1 MHHVKLDLNSKGGIL
16 MKENNEK
23 EIKYSEKRDNKEN
36 RRPNNRERN
45 NKREF
50 VKKSPYEEKVI
61 SIGRVSKTTKGGR
74 SMRFTATVA
83 VGDRKG
89 RVGLGTGKANEVPEA
104 ISKAIKAAE
113 KNVIKVNLVEN
124 RTLSHEV
131 IGVCGAAKVLIK
143 PAKAGS
149 GIIAGG
155 PVRNVLELAGVK
167 DIVSKSLGSN
177 TQINTAKA
185 AMDALKSQR
194 SVEHIAAL
202 RGKTVEEIIG

>member
-1 MHHVKLDLNSKGGIL
+1 MDNIR
-16 MKENNEK
+16 EK
-23 EIKYSEKRDNKEN
+23 NNKE
-36 RRPNNRERN
+36 RT

-74 SMRFTATVA
+74 TMRFTATVA

-89 RVGLGTGKANEVPEA
+89 KVGLGTGKANEVPNA
-104 ISKAIKAAE
+104 ISNAIKAAE
-113 KNVIKVNLVEN
+113 KNVITVNLVEG

-131 IGVCGAAKVLIK
+131 IGKCGAAKVLVK

-185 AMDALKSQR
+185 AMDALKQQKSI
-194 SVEHIAAL
+194 SHIASL
-202 RGKTVEEIIG
+202 RGKKVEEIIG

>member
-1 MHHVKLDLNSKGGIL
+1 MDNIR
-16 MKENNEK
+16 EK
-23 EIKYSEKRDNKEN
+23 NNKE
-36 RRPNNRERN
+36 RT

-74 SMRFTATVA
+74 TMRFTATVA

-89 RVGLGTGKANEVPEA
+89 KVGLGTGKANEVPNA

-113 KNVIKVNLVEN
+113 KNVITVNLVEG

-131 IGVCGAAKVLIK
+131 IGKCGAAKVLVK

-185 AMDALKSQR
+185 AMDALKQQKSI
-194 SVEHIAAL
+194 SHISSL
-202 RGKTVEEIIG
+202 RGKKVEEIIG

>member
-1 MHHVKLDLNSKGGIL
+1 MDNIR
-16 MKENNEK
+16 EK
-23 EIKYSEKRDNKEN
+23 NNKE
-36 RRPNNRERN
+36 RT

-74 SMRFTATVA
+74 TMRFTATVA

-89 RVGLGTGKANEVPEA
+89 KVGLGTGKANEVPNA
-104 ISKAIKAAE
+104 ISKSIKAAE
-113 KNVIKVNLVEN
+113 KNVITVNLVEG

-131 IGVCGAAKVLIK
+131 IGKCGAAKVLVK

-185 AMDALKSQR
+185 AMDALKQQKSIR
-194 SVEHIAAL
+194 HIASL
-202 RGKTVEEIIG
+202 RGKKVEEIIG

>member
-1 MHHVKLDLNSKGGIL
+1 

-23 EIKYSEKRDNKEN
+23 ETNKKETENETRVKKEN
-36 RRPNNRERN
+36 NRKDNNRRERN
-45 NKREF
+45 NKKEF

-113 KNVIKVNLVEN
+113 KNVIKVNLVED

-131 IGVCGAAKVLIK
+131 IGVCGAARVLIK

-185 AMDALKSQR
+185 AMNALKSQR
-194 SVEHIAAL
+194 SASHIAAL
-202 RGKTVEEIIG
+202 RGKKVEEIIG

>member
-1 MHHVKLDLNSKGGIL
+1 MAKT
-16 MKENNEK
+16 NNK
-23 EIKYSEKRDNKEN
+23 
-36 RRPNNRERN
+36 ERN
-45 NKREF
+45 NKKEF

-74 SMRFTATVA
+74 TMRFTATVA

-89 RVGLGTGKANEVPEA
+89 RVGLGTGKAGEVPEA

-113 KNVIKVNLVEN
+113 KNVIKVNLVEG
-124 RTLSHEV
+124 RTLSHEA
-131 IGVCGAAKVLIK
+131 IGVCGAAKVLVK

-185 AMDALKSQR
+185 AMEALKMQR
-194 SVEHIAAL
+194 DAEHIAKL
-202 RGKTVEEIIG
+202 RGKKVEEIIG

>member
-1 MHHVKLDLNSKGGIL
+1 MDNIR
-16 MKENNEK
+16 EK
-23 EIKYSEKRDNKEN
+23 NNKE
-36 RRPNNRERN
+36 RT

-74 SMRFTATVA
+74 TMRFTATVA

-89 RVGLGTGKANEVPEA
+89 KVGLGTGKANEVPNA

-113 KNVIKVNLVEN
+113 KNVITVNLVEG

-131 IGVCGAAKVLIK
+131 IGKCGAAKVLVK

-185 AMDALKSQR
+185 AMDALKQQKSII
-194 SVEHIAAL
+194 HIASL
-202 RGKTVEEIIG
+202 RGKKVEEIIG

>member
-1 MHHVKLDLNSKGGIL
+1 MDNIR
-16 MKENNEK
+16 EK
-23 EIKYSEKRDNKEN
+23 NNKE
-36 RRPNNRERN
+36 RT

-74 SMRFTATVA
+74 TMRFTATVA

-89 RVGLGTGKANEVPEA
+89 KVGLGTGKANEVPNA

-113 KNVIKVNLVEN
+113 KNVITVNLVEG

-131 IGVCGAAKVLIK
+131 IGKCGAAKVLVK

-185 AMDALKSQR
+185 AMYALKQQKSI
-194 SVEHIAAL
+194 SHIASL
-202 RGKTVEEIIG
+202 RGKKVEEIIG

>member
-1 MHHVKLDLNSKGGIL
+1 MDNIR
-16 MKENNEK
+16 EK
-23 EIKYSEKRDNKEN
+23 NNKE
-36 RRPNNRERN
+36 RT

-74 SMRFTATVA
+74 TMRFTATVA

-89 RVGLGTGKANEVPEA
+89 KVGLGTGKANEVPNA

-113 KNVIKVNLVEN
+113 KNVITVNLVEG

-131 IGVCGAAKVLIK
+131 IGKCGAAKVLVK

-155 PVRNVLELAGVK
+155 PVRNVLELAEIK

-185 AMDALKSQR
+185 AMDALKQQKSI
-194 SVEHIAAL
+194 SHIASL
-202 RGKTVEEIIG
+202 RGKKVEEIIG

>member
-1 MHHVKLDLNSKGGIL
+1 M
-16 MKENNEK
+16 E
-23 EIKYSEKRDNKEN
+23 SENKEVVVESATEKAPKGDRKDN
-36 RRPNNRERN
+36 RRRDFKKNNNR
-45 NKREF
+45 RE
-50 VKKSPYEEKVI
+50 VRKSPYEEKVI
-61 SIGRVSKTTKGGR
+61 CVSRVSKTTKGGR
-74 SMRFTATVA
+74 TMRFAATVA

-89 RVGLGTGKANEVPEA
+89 KVGLGTGKANEAPEA
-104 ISKAIKAAE
+104 ISKALKAAE
-113 KNVIKVNLVEN
+113 KNIVTVNLVEG

-131 IGVCGAAKVLIK
+131 IGTCGAAKVLIK

-185 AMDALKSQR
+185 AMNALKAQR
-194 SVEHIAAL
+194 SAEHIAEL
-202 RGKTVEEIIG
+202 RGKTVEEILG

>member
-1 MHHVKLDLNSKGGIL
+1 MDNIR
-16 MKENNEK
+16 EK
-23 EIKYSEKRDNKEN
+23 NNKE
-36 RRPNNRERN
+36 RT

-74 SMRFTATVA
+74 TMRFTATVA

-89 RVGLGTGKANEVPEA
+89 KVGLGTGKANEVPNA

-113 KNVIKVNLVEN
+113 KNVITVNLVEG

-131 IGVCGAAKVLIK
+131 IGKCGAAKVLVK

-167 DIVSKSLGSN
+167 DVVSKSLGSN

-185 AMDALKSQR
+185 AMDALKQQKSI
-194 SVEHIAAL
+194 SHIASL
-202 RGKTVEEIIG
+202 RGKKVEEIIG

>member
-1 MHHVKLDLNSKGGIL
+1 M
-16 MKENNEK
+16 ENEK
-23 EIKYSEKRDNKEN
+23 REIKN
-36 RRPNNRERN
+36 RQRN
-45 NKREF
+45 NKKEF
-50 VKKSPYEEKVI
+50 VKKTSPYEEKVI

-74 SMRFTATVA
+74 TMRFTATVA

-89 RVGLGTGKANEVPEA
+89 RVGLGTGKANEVPVA

-113 KNVIKVNLVEN
+113 KNVIRVNLVED

-131 IGVCGAAKVLIK
+131 IGTCGAAKVLIK
-143 PAKAGS
+143 PAKAGR

-185 AMDALKSQR
+185 AMDALKQQR
-194 SVEHIAAL
+194 SASHIANL
-202 RGKTVEEIIG
+202 RGKKVEEIIG

>member
-1 MHHVKLDLNSKGGIL
+1 
-16 MKENNEK
+16 MKENNVK
-23 EIKYSEKRDNKEN
+23 ETNNKNINNNKDNN
-36 RRPNNRERN
+36 RRERNNNRERN
-45 NKREF
+45 NKKEF

-113 KNVIKVNLVEN
+113 KNVIKVNLVSD

-185 AMDALKSQR
+185 AMNALKAQR
-194 SVEHIAAL
+194 SASHIANL
-202 RGKTVEEIIG
+202 RGKKVEEIIG

>member
-1 MHHVKLDLNSKGGIL
+1 

-23 EIKYSEKRDNKEN
+23 EIKNNEKPNNKESRNN
-36 RRPNNRERN
+36 RRERN
-45 NKREF
+45 NKKEF

-113 KNVIKVNLVEN
+113 KNVIKVNLVED

-131 IGVCGAAKVLIK
+131 IGICGAAKVLIK

-185 AMDALKSQR
+185 AMDALKRQR
-194 SVEHIAAL
+194 SAEHIAEL

>member
-1 MHHVKLDLNSKGGIL
+1 MDNIR
-16 MKENNEK
+16 EK
-23 EIKYSEKRDNKEN
+23 NNKE
-36 RRPNNRERN
+36 RT

-74 SMRFTATVA
+74 TMRFTATVA

-89 RVGLGTGKANEVPEA
+89 KVGLGTGKANEVPNA

-113 KNVIKVNLVEN
+113 KNVITVNLVEG

-131 IGVCGAAKVLIK
+131 IGKCGAAKVLVK

-185 AMDALKSQR
+185 AMDALKQQKSI
-194 SVEHIAAL
+194 SHIASL
-202 RGKTVEEIIG
+202 RGKKVEEIIGQ

>member
-1 MHHVKLDLNSKGGIL
+1 MDNIR
-16 MKENNEK
+16 EK
-23 EIKYSEKRDNKEN
+23 NNKE
-36 RRPNNRERN
+36 RT

-74 SMRFTATVA
+74 TMRFTAIVA

-89 RVGLGTGKANEVPEA
+89 KVGLGTGKANEVPNA

-113 KNVIKVNLVEN
+113 KNVITVNLVEG

-131 IGVCGAAKVLIK
+131 IGKCGAAKVLVK

-185 AMDALKSQR
+185 AMDALKQQKSI
-194 SVEHIAAL
+194 SHIASL
-202 RGKTVEEIIG
+202 RGKKVEEIIG

>member
-1 MHHVKLDLNSKGGIL
+1 MDNIR
-16 MKENNEK
+16 EK
-23 EIKYSEKRDNKEN
+23 NNKE
-36 RRPNNRERN
+36 RT

-74 SMRFTATVA
+74 TMRFTATVA

-89 RVGLGTGKANEVPEA
+89 KVGLGTGKANEVPNA

-113 KNVIKVNLVEN
+113 KNVITVNLVEC

-131 IGVCGAAKVLIK
+131 IGKCGAAKVLVK

-185 AMDALKSQR
+185 AMDALKQQKSI
-194 SVEHIAAL
+194 SHIASL
-202 RGKTVEEIIG
+202 RGKKVEEIIG

>member
-1 MHHVKLDLNSKGGIL
+1 
-16 MKENNEK
+16 MKDNNEK
-23 EIKYSEKRDNKEN
+23 EIKTNEKPKTRDNRKPN
-36 RRPNNRERN
+36 RDRN
-45 NKREF
+45 NKKEF

-89 RVGLGTGKANEVPEA
+89 KVGLGTGKANEVPEA

-113 KNVIKVNLVEN
+113 KNVIKVNLVED

-131 IGVCGAAKVLIK
+131 IGICGAAKVLIK

-185 AMDALKSQR
+185 AMDALKKQKSA
-194 SVEHIAAL
+194 SHIAAL
-202 RGKTVEEIIG
+202 RGKKVEEIIG

>member
-1 MHHVKLDLNSKGGIL
+1 M
-16 MKENNEK
+16 ENNK
-23 EIKYSEKRDNKEN
+23 KDRKND
-36 RRPNNRERN
+36 RN

-74 SMRFTATVA
+74 TMRFTATVA

-89 RVGLGTGKANEVPEA
+89 KVGLGTGKASEVPTA

-113 KNVIKVNLVEN
+113 KNVISINLVEG
-124 RTLSHEV
+124 RTLSHEA
-131 IGVCGAAKVLIK
+131 IGKCGAAKVLVK

-167 DIVSKSLGSN
+167 DIVSKSL
-177 TQINTAKA
+177 
-185 AMDALKSQR
+185 
-194 SVEHIAAL
+194 
-202 RGKTVEEIIG
+202 

>member
-1 MHHVKLDLNSKGGIL
+1 
-16 MKENNEK
+16 MKENNK
-23 EIKYSEKRDNKEN
+23 ENIKNNNNNREN
-36 RRPNNRERN
+36 RRRERN
-45 NKREF
+45 NKKEF

-74 SMRFTATVA
+74 TMKFTATVA

-89 RVGLGTGKANEVPEA
+89 KVGLGTGKANEVPEA

-113 KNVIKVNLVEN
+113 KNVIKVNLVEE
-124 RTLSHEV
+124 RTLSHDC

-143 PAKAGS
+143 PAPAGR
-149 GIIAGG
+149 GIVAGG

-185 AMDALKSQR
+185 AMDALRRQR
-194 SVEHIAAL
+194 SAEHIAQL
-202 RGKTVEEIIG
+202 RGKKVEEIIG

>member
-1 MHHVKLDLNSKGGIL
+1 M
-16 MKENNEK
+16 ENNK
-23 EIKYSEKRDNKEN
+23 KDRKNDRS
-36 RRPNNRERN
+36 

-74 SMRFTATVA
+74 TMRFTATVA

-89 RVGLGTGKANEVPEA
+89 KVGLGTGKASEVPTA

-113 KNVIKVNLVEN
+113 KNVISINLVEG
-124 RTLSHEV
+124 RTLSHEA
-131 IGVCGAAKVLIK
+131 IGKCGAAKVLVK

-185 AMDALKSQR
+185 AMDALKQQKSA
-194 SVEHIAAL
+194 SHIASL

>member
-1 MHHVKLDLNSKGGIL
+1 MDNIR
-16 MKENNEK
+16 EK
-23 EIKYSEKRDNKEN
+23 NNKE
-36 RRPNNRERN
+36 RT

-74 SMRFTATVA
+74 TMRFTATVA

-89 RVGLGTGKANEVPEA
+89 KVGLGTGKANEVPNA

-113 KNVIKVNLVEN
+113 KNMITVNLVEG

-131 IGVCGAAKVLIK
+131 IGKCGAAKVLVK

-185 AMDALKSQR
+185 AMDALKQQKSI
-194 SVEHIAAL
+194 SHIASL
-202 RGKTVEEIIG
+202 RGKKVEEIIG

>member
-1 MHHVKLDLNSKGGIL
+1 M
-16 MKENNEK
+16 E
-23 EIKYSEKRDNKEN
+23 SENKEVVAESATEKAPKGDRKDN
-36 RRPNNRERN
+36 RRRDFKKNN
-45 NKREF
+45 NKRE
-50 VKKSPYEEKVI
+50 VRKSPYEEKVI

-74 SMRFTATVA
+74 TMRFTATVA

-89 RVGLGTGKANEVPEA
+89 KVGLGTGKANEVPEA
-104 ISKAIKAAE
+104 ISKALKAAE
-113 KNVIKVNLVEN
+113 KNIVTVNLVEG

-131 IGVCGAAKVLIK
+131 IGTCGAAKVLIK

-185 AMDALKSQR
+185 AMNALKAQR
-194 SVEHIAAL
+194 SAEHIAEL
-202 RGKTVEEIIG
+202 RGKTVEEILG

>member
-1 MHHVKLDLNSKGGIL
+1 MDNIR
-16 MKENNEK
+16 EK
-23 EIKYSEKRDNKEN
+23 NNKE
-36 RRPNNRERN
+36 RT

-74 SMRFTATVA
+74 TMRFTATVA

-89 RVGLGTGKANEVPEA
+89 KVGLGTGKANEVPNA

-113 KNVIKVNLVEN
+113 KNVITVNLVEG

-131 IGVCGAAKVLIK
+131 IGKCGAAKVLVK

-185 AMDALKSQR
+185 AMDALKQQKSI
-194 SVEHIAAL
+194 SHIASL
-202 RGKTVEEIIG
+202 RGKKVEEIR

>member
-1 MHHVKLDLNSKGGIL
+1 M
-16 MKENNEK
+16 ENNK
-23 EIKYSEKRDNKEN
+23 KDRKND
-36 RRPNNRERN
+36 RN

-74 SMRFTATVA
+74 TMRFTATVA

-89 RVGLGTGKANEVPEA
+89 KVGLGTGKASEVPTA

-113 KNVIKVNLVEN
+113 KNVISINLVEG
-124 RTLSHEV
+124 RTLSHEA
-131 IGVCGAAKVLIK
+131 IGKCGAAKVLVK

-155 PVRNVLELAGVK
+155 PVRNILELAGVK

-185 AMDALKSQR
+185 AMDALKQQR
-194 SVEHIAAL
+194 SASHIASL

>member
-1 MHHVKLDLNSKGGIL
+1 M
-16 MKENNEK
+16 ENNK
-23 EIKYSEKRDNKEN
+23 KDRKND
-36 RRPNNRERN
+36 RN

-74 SMRFTATVA
+74 TMRFTATVA

-89 RVGLGTGKANEVPEA
+89 KVGLGTGKASEVPTA

-113 KNVIKVNLVEN
+113 KNVISIKLVEG
-124 RTLSHEV
+124 RTLSHEA
-131 IGVCGAAKVLIK
+131 IGKCGAAKVLVK

-185 AMDALKSQR
+185 AMDALKQQR
-194 SVEHIAAL
+194 SASHIASL

>member
-1 MHHVKLDLNSKGGIL
+1 MDNIR
-16 MKENNEK
+16 EK
-23 EIKYSEKRDNKEN
+23 NNKE
-36 RRPNNRERN
+36 RT

-74 SMRFTATVA
+74 TMRFTATVA

-89 RVGLGTGKANEVPEA
+89 KVGLGTGKANEVPNA

-113 KNVIKVNLVEN
+113 KNVITVNLVEG

-131 IGVCGAAKVLIK
+131 IGKCGAAKVLVK

-185 AMDALKSQR
+185 AMDALKQQKSIR
-194 SVEHIAAL
+194 HIASL
-202 RGKTVEEIIG
+202 RGKKVEEIIG

>member
-1 MHHVKLDLNSKGGIL
+1 M
-16 MKENNEK
+16 ENNK
-23 EIKYSEKRDNKEN
+23 KDRKND
-36 RRPNNRERN
+36 RN

-74 SMRFTATVA
+74 TMRFTATVA

-89 RVGLGTGKANEVPEA
+89 KVGLGTGKASEVPTA

-113 KNVIKVNLVEN
+113 KNVISINLVEG
-124 RTLSHEV
+124 RTLSHEA
-131 IGVCGAAKVLIK
+131 IGKCGAAKVLVK

-185 AMDALKSQR
+185 AMDALKQQKSI
-194 SVEHIAAL
+194 SHIASL
-202 RGKTVEEIIG
+202 RGKKVEEIIG

>member
-1 MHHVKLDLNSKGGIL
+1 MDNIR
-16 MKENNEK
+16 EK
-23 EIKYSEKRDNKEN
+23 NNKE
-36 RRPNNRERN
+36 RT

-50 VKKSPYEEKVI
+50 IKKSPYEEKVI

-74 SMRFTATVA
+74 TMRFTATVA

-89 RVGLGTGKANEVPEA
+89 KVGLGTGKANEVPNA

-113 KNVIKVNLVEN
+113 KNVITVNLVEG

-131 IGVCGAAKVLIK
+131 IGKCGAAKVLVK

-185 AMDALKSQR
+185 AMDALKQQKSI
-194 SVEHIAAL
+194 SHIASL
-202 RGKTVEEIIG
+202 RGKKVEEIIG

>member
-1 MHHVKLDLNSKGGIL
+1 MENENKEVVNTEEVKTEEVKAPRA
-16 MKENNEK
+16 
-23 EIKYSEKRDNKEN
+23 EKRT
-36 RRPNNRERN
+36 RRDFKRN
-45 NKREF
+45 QNKRE
-50 VKKSPYEEKVI
+50 VRKSPYEEKVI
-61 SIGRVSKTTKGGR
+61 SISRVSKTTKGGR
-74 SMRFTATVA
+74 TIRFSATVA

-89 RVGLGTGKANEVPEA
+89 KVGLGTGKANEVPEA
-104 ISKAIKAAE
+104 ISKALKAAE
-113 KNVIKVNLVEN
+113 KNVITVNLVEG

-131 IGVCGAAKVLIK
+131 IGTCGAAKVLIK

-185 AMDALKSQR
+185 AMNALKAQR
-194 SVEHIAAL
+194 SAEHIATL
-202 RGKTVEEIIG
+202 RGKTVEEILG

>member
-1 MHHVKLDLNSKGGIL
+1 MEKT
-16 MKENNEK
+16 ERTNNK
-23 EIKYSEKRDNKEN
+23 
-36 RRPNNRERN
+36 ERN
-45 NKREF
+45 NKKEF

-74 SMRFTATVA
+74 TMRFTATVA

-89 RVGLGTGKANEVPEA
+89 RVGLGTGKAGEVPEA

-113 KNVIKVNLVEN
+113 KNVIKVNLVEG
-124 RTLSHEV
+124 RTLSHEA
-131 IGVCGAAKVLIK
+131 IGVCGAARVLVK

-185 AMDALKSQR
+185 AMEALKMQR
-194 SVEHIAAL
+194 DAEHVASL
-202 RGKTVEEIIG
+202 RGKKVEEIIG